1 LLIVIVGFFVGSDG
15 EVNFSMRGT
24 FYGVLSSVFVCLNA
38 IYTSKVMPLVDKD
51 KWKLAYYNN
60 VNASILFFPLIFIFG
75 EHEKSQ
81 SSSDAEHLHGL
92 FVHNASCFDV

>member
-1 LLIVIVGFFVGSDG
+1 
-15 EVNFSMRGT
+15 
-24 FYGVLSSVFVCLNA
+24 VCLNA

-81 SSSDAEHLHGL
+81 PLGTCENTLCAAFFL
-92 FVHNASCFDV
+92 FALRL